1 MGGLTSGAVEHLVPV
16 VEIIALTVGALV
28 ALIVG
33 FWRGFRWLDEQMTGR
48 FKVLISEFTQAND
61 RRHELHDRAI
71 TDLRDRD
78 NERAEA
84 IKRLHGRVDSVW
96 ERIGGAP

>member
-1 MGGLTSGAVEHLVPV
+1 MGGLSSGAVEHLVPV

-28 ALIVG
+28 ALVIG

-48 FKVLISEFTQAND
+48 FKTLISEFTAAND

-71 TDLRDRD
+71 ADLRARD
-78 NERAEA
+78 EERAEA
-84 IKRLHGRVDSVW
+84 IKRVHGRVDSLW
-96 ERIGGAP
+96 ERIGGGP